1 MPSLLHL
8 DSSILGGNSVS
19 RALSAAVVTRLKN
32 LNPGFDVVYRDLAAQ
47 PIPHLTGSYV
57 AVVRGG
63 LEASH
68 DAALQADLALGQA
81 VLEEFLAADTVV
93 LGVAQYNFSVP
104 SQLKAWIDRIAV
116 PGKTFRYTEKGPEG
130 LVFNKRVIIALARG
144 GFYGPGSPAENL
156 EHTLSYLKSVL
167 TFIGIASPEVI
178 TADGVNVSS
187 EQRKSSLKE
196 AAAKVAELEDSKS
209 MLESPSARALIA

>member
-19 RALSAAVVTRLKN
+19 RALSAAVVARLKN
-32 LNPGFDVVYRDLAAQ
+32 LDSTVDMVYRDLAAQ
-47 PIPHLTGSYV
+47 PIPHLSGSYV

-63 LEASH
+63 LETGH
-68 DAALQADLALGQA
+68 DAALQADLAFGEA

-116 PGKTFRYTEKGPEG
+116 PGKTFRYTENGPEG
-130 LVFNKRVIIALARG
+130 LVGNKRVIIALARG
-144 GFYGPGSPAENL
+144 GFYGPGSPAENF

-167 TFIGIASPEVI
+167 AFIGIANPEVI
-178 TADGVNVSS
+178 AADGVNVSS
-187 EQRKSSLKE
+187 EQRKSSLKKAE
-196 AAAKVAELEDSKS
+196 AQVAALE
-209 MLESPSARALIA
+209 IA

>member
-8 DSSILGGNSVS
+8 DSSILGKNSVS
-19 RALSAAVVTRLKN
+19 RALSAAVVARLKS
-32 LNPGFDVVYRDLAAQ
+32 LDPTVDLVYRDLAAQ
-47 PIPHLTGSYV
+47 PIPHLSGSYT

-63 LEASH
+63 LKANH
-68 DAALQADLALGQA
+68 DSALQADLALGEA

-93 LGVAQYNFSVP
+93 LGVAQYNLSVP

-130 LVFNKRVIIALARG
+130 LVGNKRVIIALARG
-144 GFYGPGSPAENL
+144 GFYGPGSPAENF

-167 TFIGIASPEVI
+167 AFIGIANPEVI
-178 TADGVNVSS
+178 AADGVNVSS
-187 EQRKSSLKE
+187 EQRKSSLTKAE
-196 AAAKVAELEDSKS
+196 AQVATLK
-209 MLESPSARALIA
+209 IA

>member
-8 DSSILGGNSVS
+8 DSSILGKNSVS
-19 RALSAAVVTRLKN
+19 RALSAAVVARLKS
-32 LNPGFDVVYRDLAAQ
+32 LDPTVDLVYRDLAAQ
-47 PIPHLTGSYV
+47 PIPHLSGSYT

-63 LEASH
+63 LKASH
-68 DAALQADLALGQA
+68 DSALQADLALGEA

-93 LGVAQYNFSVP
+93 LGVAQYNLSVP

-130 LVFNKRVIIALARG
+130 LVGNKRVIIALARG
-144 GFYGPGSPAENL
+144 GFYGPGSPAENF

-167 TFIGIASPEVI
+167 AFIGIANPEVI
-178 TADGVNVSS
+178 AADGVNVSS
-187 EQRKSSLKE
+187 EQRKSSVTKAEAQVATLK
-196 AAAKVAELEDSKS
+196 
-209 MLESPSARALIA
+209 IA

>member
-1 MPSLLHL
+1 MPTILHL

-19 RALSAAVVTRLKN
+19 RALSAAVVARLKN
-32 LNPGFDVVYRDLAAQ
+32 LDPAVDVVYRDLAAQ
-47 PIPHLTGSYV
+47 PIPHLTGGYV

-63 LEASH
+63 LEAPH
-68 DAALQADLALGQA
+68 DPALRADLAVGKA
-81 VLEEFLAADTVV
+81 VLEEFLRADTVV

-116 PGKTFRYTEKGPEG
+116 PGKTFRYTEGGPEG
-130 LVFNKRVIIALARG
+130 LVVNKRVIIALARG
-144 GFYGPGSPAENL
+144 GFYGPGSPAENF

-167 TFIGIASPEVI
+167 AFIGIAHPEVI
-178 TADGVNVSS
+178 AADGVNVSS

-196 AAAKVAELEDSKS
+196 AEAKVAELE
-209 MLESPSARALIA
+209 MA

>member
-47 PIPHLTGSYV
+47 PIPHLSGNYV

-63 LEASH
+63 LKASD
-68 DAALQADLALGQA
+68 DATLQADLALGHT

-116 PGKTFRYTEKGPEG
+116 PGKTFRYAETGPEG
-130 LVFNKRVIIALARG
+130 LVSNKRVIIALARG
-144 GFYGPGSPAENL
+144 GFYRPGSPAENL

-167 TFIGIASPEVI
+167 AFIGIANPEVI
-178 TADGVNVSS
+178 AADGVNVSA
-187 EQRKSSLKE
+187 EQRKSSLEE
-196 AAAKVAELEDSKS
+196 ADAQVTALKVA
-209 MLESPSARALIA
+209 

>member
-19 RALSAAVVTRLKN
+19 RALSAAVVARLKS
-32 LNPGFDVVYRDLAAQ
+32 LDPTIDLVYRDLAAQ
-47 PIPHLTGSYV
+47 PIPHLSGSYT

-63 LEASH
+63 LKAGH
-68 DAALQADLALGQA
+68 DAALQADLALGEA

-93 LGVAQYNFSVP
+93 LGVAQYNLSVP

-130 LVFNKRVIIALARG
+130 LVGNKRVIIALARG
-144 GFYGPGSPAENL
+144 GFYGPGSPAENF

-167 TFIGIASPEVI
+167 AFIGIANPEVI
-178 TADGVNVSS
+178 AADGLNVSS
-187 EQRKSSLKE
+187 EQRKSSLTKAE
-196 AAAKVAELEDSKS
+196 AQVATLE
-209 MLESPSARALIA
+209 IA

>member
-19 RALSAAVVTRLKN
+19 RALSAAVVSRLKN

-47 PIPHLTGSYV
+47 PIPHLSGNYV

-63 LEASH
+63 LKASH
-68 DAALQADLALGQA
+68 DATLQADLALGHT

-116 PGKTFRYTEKGPEG
+116 PGKTFRHAETGPEG
-130 LVFNKRVIIALARG
+130 LVSNKRVIIALARG

-167 TFIGIASPEVI
+167 AFIGIANPEVI
-178 TADGVNVSS
+178 AADGVNVSA
-187 EQRKSSLKE
+187 EQRKSSLEE
-196 AAAKVAELEDSKS
+196 ADAQVTALKVA
-209 MLESPSARALIA
+209 

>member
-8 DSSILGGNSVS
+8 DSSILGAVSVS
-19 RALSAAVVTRLKN
+19 RALSAAVVARLKN
-32 LNPGFDVVYRDLAAQ
+32 LDPTVDVVYRDLAAQ
-47 PIPHLTGSYV
+47 PIPHLSGSYV

-68 DAALQADLALGQA
+68 DAALQADLAFGEA

-104 SQLKAWIDRIAV
+104 SQLKAWIDRVAV

-130 LVFNKRVIIALARG
+130 LVSNKRVIIVLARG
-144 GFYGPGSPAENL
+144 GFYGPGSPAEKY

-167 TFIGIASPEVI
+167 AFIGILNPEVI
-178 TADGVNVSS
+178 AADGVNVSS

-196 AAAKVAELEDSKS
+196 AEAQVAALKVA
-209 MLESPSARALIA
+209 

>member
-8 DSSILGGNSVS
+8 DSSILGKNSVS
-19 RALSAAVVTRLKN
+19 RALSAAVVARLKS
-32 LNPGFDVVYRDLAAQ
+32 LDPTVDVVYRDLAAQ
-47 PIPHLTGSYV
+47 PIPHLSGSYT

-63 LEASH
+63 LKASH
-68 DAALQADLALGQA
+68 DSALQADLALGEA

-93 LGVAQYNFSVP
+93 LGVAQYNLSVP

-130 LVFNKRVIIALARG
+130 LVGNKRVIIALARG
-144 GFYGPGSPAENL
+144 GFYGPGSPAENF

-167 TFIGIASPEVI
+167 AFIGIANPEVI
-178 TADGVNVSS
+178 AADGVNVSS
-187 EQRKSSLKE
+187 EQRKSSVTKAEAQVATLK
-196 AAAKVAELEDSKS
+196 
-209 MLESPSARALIA
+209 IA

>member
-19 RALSAAVVTRLKN
+19 RALSAAVVTRLKD

-47 PIPHLTGSYV
+47 PIPHLSGNYV

-116 PGKTFRYTEKGPEG
+116 PGNTFRYTEKGPEG